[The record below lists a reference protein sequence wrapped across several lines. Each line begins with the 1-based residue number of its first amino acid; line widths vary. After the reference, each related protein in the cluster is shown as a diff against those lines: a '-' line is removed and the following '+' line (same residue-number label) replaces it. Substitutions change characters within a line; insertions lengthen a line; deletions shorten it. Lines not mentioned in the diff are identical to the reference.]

1 MVTSPLLP
9 VPVGEDVMAGEIS
22 PKLSVETVT
31 ELRLGESRKSAR
43 HQPREQQKSADA
55 MLGRESVA
63 LSAA

>member
-1 MVTSPLLP
+1 VVTSPLPP
-9 VPVGEDVMAGEIS
+9 VAVGEDVVAGEIS

-31 ELRLGESRKSAR
+31 ELRLGESRQSAR
-43 HQPREQQKSADA
+43 HQPREQRQSADA

>member
-1 MVTSPLLP
+1 
-9 VPVGEDVMAGEIS
+9 MAGEIS
-22 PKLSVETVT
+22 PKLSFETVT